1 MGQLQR
7 RNAEL
12 VDLLSADFIN
22 CLIPIEQVVLKETVS
37 FVVFRGIPQ
46 NFRALVLSGQART
59 DRDAEQDVLRVRFNE
74 SSNNYDYVQVDF
86 CCTDLAKTDCGRA
99 VSSIQAG
106 LCEGASSMEDI
117 HVHSPFLFRLPGYA
131 RPDRAKWLTLLQ
143 GGRIG
148 GLDRWMRISL
158 SRGLWENMEPVT
170 SVMVY
175 PGIGPN
181 FVPNCIFELYGV
193 L

>member
-1 MGQLQR
+1 MGQLQI
-7 RNAEL
+7 RNPEL

-22 CLIPIEQVVLKETVS
+22 CWIPIEQVVLQETVS
-37 FVVFRGIPQ
+37 FVMFEDIPQ
-46 NFRALVLSGQART
+46 DFRALVLSGQIRT
-59 DRDAEQDVLRVRFNE
+59 SRDAEQDVLRVRFNE
-74 SSNNYDYVQVDF
+74 SSSNYDYIHVDF
-86 CCTDLAKTDCGRA
+86 FCTNVTDTDCGQA

-106 LCEGASSMEDI
+106 LCEGASSMCD
-117 HVHSPFLFRLPGYA
+117 VYSPFAFRLPGYA
-131 RPDRAKWLTLLQ
+131 RTDRRKWLVLLQ

-148 GLDRWMRISL
+148 SLERWLRISL
-158 SRGLWENMEPVT
+158 SRGLWENLEPVT